1 MPTSISIKNV
11 PDEIVA
17 RLRERARKNH
27 RSLQGE
33 LLSLLE
39 EAVTAE
45 SLDVDELARQL
56 RALELSTPDEATEL
70 VRELRD
76 ER

>member
-11 PDEIVA
+11 PDEIVSL
-17 RLRERARKNH
+17 LRERAKKNH

-39 EAVTAE
+39 EAVTTE
-45 SLDVDELARQL
+45 SLDVDELARHL
-56 RALELSTPDEATEL
+56 RALELTTPDEATEL

-76 ER
+76 GR